1 MKISKR
7 QIRKIIR
14 EEKSRVLKESVADD
28 RDFEVLIQNVAADV
42 AQFYEDMLGEEFFDE
57 DPAMFD
63 GRSTRDEW
71 IAQVTIA
78 SMQLETDIEDAIRR
92 TIAGNENLLHD
103 GNFKRG

>member
-1 MKISKR
+1 MKITKR

-28 RDFEVLIQNVAADV
+28 RGFEVLIQSVAADV
-42 AQFYEDMLGEEFFDE
+42 AELYEAMMGAEFFDE

-71 IAQVTIA
+71 VAQVTIA
-78 SMQLETDIEDAIRR
+78 SMELEQQIEAAIRR
-92 TIAGNENLLHD
+92 TIEGNENLLHD
-103 GNFKRG
+103 GNFQRG